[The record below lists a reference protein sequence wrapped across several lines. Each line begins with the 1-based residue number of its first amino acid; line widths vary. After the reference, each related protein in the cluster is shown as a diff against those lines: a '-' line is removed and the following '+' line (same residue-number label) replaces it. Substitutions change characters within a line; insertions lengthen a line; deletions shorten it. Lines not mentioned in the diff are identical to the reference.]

1 MSQHCGDLDL
11 PQGSIK
17 WNLWDALKTHQE
29 EEVQVGWFRK
39 PKPQGD
45 SQRLEERLS
54 DAVNL
59 SFFFFFDLEL
69 VWMAVVIPSSSVLK
83 FRVSQHQAVRSVMS
97 TSCTCSLPWR
107 FQNS

>member
-1 MSQHCGDLDL
+1 MSQHYGDLDL

-39 PKPQGD
+39 PKPHGD

-59 SFFFFFDLEL
+59 SFFAFSI
-69 VWMAVVIPSSSVLK
+69 WN
-83 FRVSQHQAVRSVMS
+83 
-97 TSCTCSLPWR
+97 SCGWPL
-107 FQNS
+107 